1 VEFLTNTLIYYL
13 KEKESNV
20 EPLKIIFN
28 LFSEHEELPSLIL
41 TDLTKEMISYCLRS
55 DFNSEILKLMNRII
69 DIVEGKVSLFA
80 DSLGKELMECI
91 EAEDYREAEKIL
103 QLITCF
109 MNRILKP

>member
-1 VEFLTNTLIYYL
+1 
-13 KEKESNV
+13 
-20 EPLKIIFN
+20 
-28 LFSEHEELPSLIL
+28 
-41 TDLTKEMISYCLRS
+41 M
-55 DFNSEILKLMNRII
+55 MNRII